1 MGRKKKPAKELTTEE
16 IAKRVFPSKVVREAK
31 KEAHKHDDAGNGK
44 GKRQG
49 KSK

>member
-16 IAKRVFPSKVVREAK
+16 IAKRVFPARVVTAAK
-31 KEAHKHDDAGNGK
+31 KEAHKRDDDDNGK
-44 GKRQG
+44 TKKGK